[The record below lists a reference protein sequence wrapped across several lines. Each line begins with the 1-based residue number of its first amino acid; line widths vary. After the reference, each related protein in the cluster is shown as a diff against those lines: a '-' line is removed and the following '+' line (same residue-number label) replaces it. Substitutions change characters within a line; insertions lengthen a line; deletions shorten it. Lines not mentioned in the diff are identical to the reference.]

1 MNEPGVNEDRVGS
14 LKALGLG
21 WSLGWRVVAGALL
34 GYLADAYLGSGP
46 WLALSGGL
54 GAMVSGVRNML
65 SVLGPDPAQ
74 DSAQDPARGPGSSPP
89 GASDEG
95 T

>member
-1 MNEPGVNEDRVGS
+1 VNEPGVSEDRGGS

-46 WLALSGGL
+46 WLALLGGL

-65 SVLGPDPAQ
+65 SMLRPDPAQ
-74 DSAQDPARGPGSSPP
+74 DPGRGASGSPP

>member
-1 MNEPGVNEDRVGS
+1 M
-14 LKALGLG
+14 
-21 WSLGWRVVAGALL
+21 VAGALL

-46 WLALSGGL
+46 WLALLGGL

-74 DSAQDPARGPGSSPP
+74 DSSLDPGS
-89 GASDEG
+89 SDEG

>member
-1 MNEPGVNEDRVGS
+1 MNEPGVNEDRGGS

-46 WLALSGGL
+46 WLALLGGL
-54 GAMVSGVRNML
+54 GAMVGGVRNML
-65 SVLGPDPAQ
+65 SMLRSDPAQ
-74 DSAQDPARGPGSSPP
+74 DSAQDPGS
-89 GASDEG
+89 ER
-95 T
+95 

>member
-1 MNEPGVNEDRVGS
+1 MNEPGQSEDRGGS

-46 WLALSGGL
+46 WLALLGGL

-65 SVLGPDPAQ
+65 SVLGPDPEQ

-89 GASDEG
+89 GTER
-95 T
+95 

>member
-1 MNEPGVNEDRVGS
+1 MNEPGVNEDRGGS

-46 WLALSGGL
+46 WLALLGGL

-74 DSAQDPARGPGSSPP
+74 DSSLDPGS
-89 GASDEG
+89 SDEG

>member
-1 MNEPGVNEDRVGS
+1 MNEDRGGS

-46 WLALSGGL
+46 WLALLGGL

-74 DSAQDPARGPGSSPP
+74 DSSLDPGS
-89 GASDEG
+89 SDEG